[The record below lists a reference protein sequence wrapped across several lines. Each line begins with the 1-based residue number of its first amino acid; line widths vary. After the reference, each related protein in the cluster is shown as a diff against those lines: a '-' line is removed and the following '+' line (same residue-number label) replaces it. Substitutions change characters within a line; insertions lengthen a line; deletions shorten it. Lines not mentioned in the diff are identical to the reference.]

1 LKSKYKRLSH
11 RRLEGK
17 SRDKGEEE
25 IIEDQKV
32 KTEETQISRMVQ
44 IEKGN
49 QETIER
55 EVIGMMMIMK
65 VKRGREEIIEET
77 EEKIVEEEMIEEV
90 MIEEEMIEE
99 VIGEVMIEEV
109 MIEEEIEETIE
120 EITEEMIKKENSV
133 MILFMLETLVSKLNI
148 RI

>member
-1 LKSKYKRLSH
+1 MKSKYKRLSH

-65 VKRGREEIIEET
+65 VKRGREEIIEEI

-90 MIEEEMIEE
+90 MIEEVMIGEE
-99 VIGEVMIEEV
+99 IGEVMIGEE

-120 EITEEMIKKENSV
+120 EITEEMIEKENSV
-133 MILFMLETLVSKLNI
+133 MILFMLEILVSKLNI

>member
-1 LKSKYKRLSH
+1 MRLKSKYKRLSH

-65 VKRGREEIIEET
+65 VKRGREEIIEEI

-90 MIEEEMIEE
+90 MIEE
-99 VIGEVMIEEV
+99 V
-109 MIEEEIEETIE
+109 MIEEE
-120 EITEEMIKKENSV
+120 MK
-133 MILFMLETLVSKLNI
+133 
-148 RI
+148 RR